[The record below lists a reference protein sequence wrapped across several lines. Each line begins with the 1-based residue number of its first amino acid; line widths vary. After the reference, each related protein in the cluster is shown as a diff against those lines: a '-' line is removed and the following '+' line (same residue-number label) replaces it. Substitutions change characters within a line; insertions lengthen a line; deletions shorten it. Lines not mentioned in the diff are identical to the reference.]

1 MLACFELATGNARW
15 RQPTVGVTKL
25 LFDDK
30 GLLYV
35 DTTTGSADKL
45 KYSQQVDISDK
56 SYPVIIKI
64 DPKTGKALWRSE
76 RHGRLS
82 HVFGK
87 LIYTMEW
94 HGGDDDDAPSGP
106 LAGLQMPPHIRLR
119 RLSASNGEVKWE
131 HYQKRAPL
139 NVDIQ
144 NNTIQLVFKKEVQ
157 VLKFFGL

>member
-1 MLACFELATGNARW
+1 M
-15 RQPTVGVTKL
+15 
-25 LFDDK
+25 
-30 GLLYV
+30 LYV

-87 LIYTMEW
+87 LVYTMEW
-94 HGGDDDDAPSGP
+94 HGGDDDDESPT
-106 LAGLQMPPHIRLR
+106 GLGIPGAYTPPHIRLR
-119 RLSASNGEVKWE
+119 RLSASNGQVKWE

-157 VLKFFGL
+157 VLKFIGL